1 MNRNRNPQDP
11 HRYDDMLDMPRPIS
25 ALHPPMSR
33 RDRAAQFA
41 PFAALTGLG
50 AAINETARQ
59 TERRIEL
66 GENALEELNDKL
78 RVLQDRLGE
87 RPEVAVTFFCPDG
100 QKPGGAYVTAAGVLR
115 RIDGLRQKLCLED
128 GTEIPFE
135 QILALDMDSGG
146 TEYS

>member
-1 MNRNRNPQDP
+1 MNRKNPRDP
-11 HRYDDMLDMPRPIS
+11 HRYDDMLNMSRPIS

-78 RVLQDRLGE
+78 RALEEHLGE
-87 RPEVAVTFFCPDG
+87 RPEVTVTFFRPDE
-100 QKPGGAYVTAAGVLR
+100 KKTGGAYVTAAGILR
-115 RIDGLRQKLCLED
+115 RIDRFQQKLCLED
-128 GTEIPFE
+128 GTEILFK
-135 QILALDMDSGG
+135 QILALDMDSVG
-146 TEYS
+146 TEHP